1 MDHATAAVL
10 REAHH
15 VAARHEPA
23 NRQQAHEGARM
34 GAMALQVRHRTV
46 TNAAHPVVLAAQNR
60 VRSQNLLQ
68 YLAGSAGAA
77 GPVSAR
83 RRQDASVRPVV
94 AALAQPAD
102 AAAPSARQVLH

>member
-1 MDHATAAVL
+1 MDRATAAVL
-10 REAHH
+10 REAH
-15 VAARHEPA
+15 
-23 NRQQAHEGARM
+23 RQRAHEGARM
-34 GAMALQVRHRTV
+34 AAMALQVRHRTV

-102 AAAPSARQVLH
+102 AAAPSAQQVLH